1 MSYEEQVQQ
10 LFRTDPGFASTVR
23 LLEKLNELKHP
34 RVLNFS
40 HHDLDGIASAFI
52 VRRLLERYLDAEVV
66 TKLPPHFKLLEETLR
81 ETLEGEGRFDLLLL
95 TDKGTFGYYD
105 DFLKYIDRVL
115 ILDHHP
121 LDGRPKR
128 CTVLNPSA
136 DRPVPAAASL
146 LCHMLAT
153 KLDPTDNYDDFAA
166 LIGCRGDFAFDPV
179 QKTPV
184 DFVRPFIE
192 RAREKFPRALEIK
205 LERPTMFDL
214 LNRDRTVLINQIGE
228 VLHAGC
234 LAHLYNQALSIDIPY
249 GPELV
254 FNFLLELAK
263 RGDRPSEFCT
273 IADVLGRMQKG
284 QMLSRVFEQY
294 KSDWNML
301 NRRAEN
307 TVFLD
312 EIRGVGIYMLF
323 AKEAP
328 AMQATQFPAI
338 LPFVASTRLDE
349 LKLAGGHSHV
359 MLTIFCPKERG
370 VHISMRGGGGVLD
383 CGAMC
388 YQLASHLRDLYPERE
403 GIGGGGHDR
412 AAECVV
418 DKPVP
423 MYAVMHELLALVQ
436 EMGRIAKAIES
447 GEVTREDAEKA
458 RLLGLD
464 RNLNVD
470 TVL

>member
-1 MSYEEQVQQ
+1 MSYEERVEQ
-10 LFRTDPGFASTVR
+10 LFGTDPGFASTVE
-23 LLEKLNELKHP
+23 LLEKLNELKRP

-40 HHDLDGIASAFI
+40 HHDLDGVASAFI

-66 TKLPPHFKLLEETLR
+66 TKLPPHFKLSKEALR

-105 DFLKYIDRVL
+105 DFLKYIEQVL
-115 ILDHHP
+115 IIDHHP
-121 LDGRPKR
+121 LDGRPKQ

-136 DRPVPAAASL
+136 DRPVPTATSL

-153 KLDPTDNYDDFAA
+153 KLGPTDDYGDFAA

-179 QKTPV
+179 QKASV

-192 RAREKFPRALEIK
+192 RVMEKFTHAFGIK

-214 LNRDRTVLINQIGE
+214 VNRDRTVLINQIGE
-228 VLHAGC
+228 VLHATC
-234 LAHLYNQALSIDIPY
+234 LAHLYNQALGVDIPY

-254 FNFLLELAK
+254 FDFLLGLA
-263 RGDRPSEFCT
+263 RRRDSPAEFRT
-273 IADVLGRMQKG
+273 IADVLGRMPNG

-301 NRRAEN
+301 SRRAEN
-307 TVFLD
+307 MVFLD
-312 EIRGVGIYMLF
+312 EIRDVGIYMLF
-323 AKEAP
+323 AEEAP
-328 AMQATQFPAI
+328 AMRVAQFPAI

-349 LKLAGGHSHV
+349 LKLAGGHPHV
-359 MLTIFCPKERG
+359 MVIVFCPKERG

-383 CGAMC
+383 CGVMC
-388 YQLASHLRDLYPERE
+388 SQLASHLRERYPERG

-412 AAECVV
+412 AAECMVE
-418 DKPVP
+418 KPVP

-436 EMGRIAKAIES
+436 EMGR
-447 GEVTREDAEKA
+447 
-458 RLLGLD
+458 LGGSP
-464 RNLNVD
+464 
-470 TVL
+470 